1 MIDFASDVLAGK
13 FWLFCAA
20 LVFWVFAGPAPATA
34 GNWRVVPIKINFDIK
49 TRSEVVTVANDGDQ
63 ALSLEVSAMEWSQ
76 DQNGQDVY
84 QPATDLIFF
93 PKQLVIEPKKER
105 VIRAGVKVPAVS
117 REKTY
122 RLFIREVPAARQPA
136 ENAVAIAIQFGVP
149 VFVAPP
155 KAEIKGDIATVVI
168 GQGQVAVTV
177 KNQGNSH
184 FRVSRVKLQGKT
196 SGGEALETVETSG
209 WYLLAGTQRTFNV
222 DLPAELC
229 RKADLLEV
237 VVESDRITL
246 TGSTDV
252 DKAKCS
258 AP

>member
-1 MIDFASDVLAGK
+1 MIASDDTLSGKVLLTFAVLVFLALAGPMP
-13 FWLFCAA
+13 
-20 LVFWVFAGPAPATA
+20 VTA
-34 GNWRVVPIKINFDIK
+34 GNWRVAPIKIYFDVK
-49 TRSEVVTVANDGDQ
+49 TRSEVVTVTNDGDQ
-63 ALSLEVSAMEWSQ
+63 ALPLEITAMEWSQ

-93 PKQLVIEPKKER
+93 PKQLVVEPKKER
-105 VIRAGVKVPAVS
+105 VIRTGIKVPAIG

-122 RLFIREVPAARQPA
+122 RLFIREVPDARQPA

-155 KAEIKGDIATVVI
+155 KAEIKGDIAAVDI

-196 SGGEALETVETSG
+196 SGGEALETVDIPG
-209 WYLLAGTQRTFNV
+209 WYLLAGTQRTFKA
-222 DLPAELC
+222 DIPAELC
-229 RKADLLEV
+229 RKADLLEIIV
-237 VVESDRITL
+237 DSDRITL
-246 TGSTDV
+246 TGSANV